1 MVNYHVFCNNI
12 NAVFTTYGIQK
23 KPTAPV
29 APVTVENTVLARR
42 KYLEVSEEEAAE
54 INYIL
59 EEYRKAVRIKRI
71 HLKPMFQDFDI
82 TKNQHVTKHQFLRT
96 LGQLGVT
103 TDE

>member
-1 MVNYHVFCNNI
+1 MTQDECDCI
-12 NAVFTTYGIQK
+12 NK
-23 KPTAPV
+23 
-29 APVTVENTVLARR
+29 
-42 KYLEVSEEEAAE
+42 
-54 INYIL
+54 IL
-59 EEYRKAVRIKRI
+59 GEYRDAVVIKRI